1 MLPRLLNPFIRF
13 TVGGTY
19 CIEVLVLG
27 DGKKKYLHTGKPG
40 LQKITDVVSNL
51 ECNKSKLF
59 RMHIKCHVKMSY
71 NQLSHEHFH
80 VEVWDK
86 ATWTL
91 NTFLGYESI
100 LLADVANGMIKQ
112 QLRIFDKTEKNGI
125 SNQEVCTL
133 SLLLNFEEMWQYK
146 LNFYDFRTTDLTD
159 RNRQKS
165 KESGKLSEIKP
176 RLKITL
182 ETNVLLKK

>member
-1 MLPRLLNPFIRF
+1 
-13 TVGGTY
+13 
-19 CIEVLVLG
+19 
-27 DGKKKYLHTGKPG
+27 
-40 LQKITDVVSNL
+40 
-51 ECNKSKLF
+51 
-59 RMHIKCHVKMSY
+59 MSY
-71 NQLSHEHFH
+71 NQLSREHFH

-125 SNQEVCTL
+125 STQEICSLT
-133 SLLLNFEEMWQYK
+133 LLLNFEEVWSFK

-159 RNRQKS
+159 RNQTQKEAS
-165 KESGKLSEIKP
+165 KQ
-176 RLKITL
+176 
-182 ETNVLLKK
+182 